1 VVWGSVY
8 CSNDREKDSLPV
20 GGEPAGVM
28 QESGG
33 ESNDGDPQ
41 WLVVGDVA
49 FEIGGVDATR
59 VSRVVAEDVEDL
71 DRFMSC

>member
-1 VVWGSVY
+1 VARGGVY
-8 CSNDREKDSLPV
+8 CRNDREKGSPPV

-33 ESNDGDPQ
+33 EPSGGDPQ
-41 WLVVGDVA
+41 WLVVGDAVL
-49 FEIGGVDATR
+49 ELGGVDATR
-59 VSRVVAEDVEDL
+59 VSRVVAEDAEDF